1 MTKKIIREVVL
12 DTETTGLKPRDGDR
26 IVEIGIVEL
35 INHLPTGKIFH
46 KYINPQRDIPEEST
60 RVHGITDEMV
70 KDAPLFVHIV
80 EEFLEF
86 IEDSPMVI
94 HNASFDMGFLN
105 AELDRLCRPMLPPV
119 RAIDT
124 LRMARK
130 KFPGSPASLDA
141 LCRRFNID
149 LSVRE
154 KHGAWVDAELLAKV
168 YLELIGGRQVSFQ
181 FQGEEDECIDISI
194 AEVSDVLNLQ
204 KAFRPSRQYKL
215 TDIEKENHQ
224 AFIKGLK
231 DSLWGTGN

>member
-1 MTKKIIREVVL
+1 MAEKMIREIVL
-12 DTETTGLKPRDGDR
+12 DTETTGLTPRDGDR
-26 IVEIGIVEL
+26 IVEIGGIEL

-46 KYINPQRDIPEEST
+46 KHINPQRDIPEEST
-60 RVHGITDEMV
+60 RVHGITNEMV

-86 IEDSPMVI
+86 IDEAPLII

-105 AELDRLCRPMLPPV
+105 AELDRLCRPMLEMS

-124 LRMARK
+124 LKMARQ

-149 LSVRE
+149 LSVRTT
-154 KHGAWVDAELLAKV
+154 HGAWIDAELLAKV

-181 FQGEEDECIDISI
+181 FQADGQKEAATIEFKDI
-194 AEVSDVLNLQ
+194 LNLQ

-215 TDIEKENHQ
+215 SDAEKQ
-224 AFIKGLK
+224 AHEEFLKGIKN
-231 DSLWGTGN
+231 SLWEEFYT

>member
-1 MTKKIIREVVL
+1 MIKKGIREVVL
-12 DTETTGLKPRDGDR
+12 DTETTGLRPRDGDR
-26 IVEIGIVEL
+26 IIEIGIVEL
-35 INHLPTGKIFH
+35 INHLPTGKIYH

-60 RVHGITDEMV
+60 RVHGITAEMV
-70 KDAPLFVHIV
+70 KDAPLFVHVV
-80 EEFLEF
+80 EEFLDF
-86 IEDSPMVI
+86 IQDSPMII

-105 AELDRLCRPMLPPV
+105 AELDRLCRPMIPTE

-124 LRMARK
+124 LKIARK

-181 FQGEEDECIDISI
+181 FQEDEDAGMGIV
-194 AEVSDVLNLQ
+194 EVSDVLNLQ
-204 KAFRPSRQYKL
+204 KSFRPSRQYKL
-215 TDIEKENHQ
+215 TDAEKENHQ
-224 AFIKGLK
+224 EFIKSLK
-231 DSLWGTGN
+231 NSLWGA